1 MLCLNEGRM
10 LNNSWENIYEL
21 AVNEKKRERGSSMKD
36 ITQKYLKS
44 VKKLFPIYGKMERQ
58 YIKNLQTP
66 LQEYAEEKEDLSYEE
81 LTEEFGTPYHVIS
94 EYFSEVDE
102 EYLFRQLRIRGY
114 VKKFLI
120 FVVIAFLAFNG
131 YCYYWAYQDYL
142 NAQDQHIMYKEI
154 IIEEN

>member
-1 MLCLNEGRM
+1 M
-10 LNNSWENIYEL
+10 YEL
-21 AVNEKKRERGSSMKD
+21 TGNEIIRERGSTMKD

-44 VKKLFPIYGKMERQ
+44 VKKLFPIYGKKERQ

-66 LQEYAEEKEDLSYEE
+66 LQEYAEEKENLSYEE
-81 LTEEFGTPYHVIS
+81 LAEEFGTPSHVIS
-94 EYFSEVDE
+94 EYFSEVDD

-120 FVVIAFLAFNG
+120 FVLVALVILIG
-131 YCYYWAYQDYL
+131 YRYYLAYQNYE
-142 NAQDQHIMYKEI
+142 NAMEEHIIYEET

>member
-1 MLCLNEGRM
+1 M
-10 LNNSWENIYEL
+10 YEL
-21 AVNEKKRERGSSMKD
+21 TGNEIIRERGSTMKD

-44 VKKLFPIYGKMERQ
+44 VKKLFPIYGKKERQ

-81 LTEEFGTPYHVIS
+81 LTEEFGTPPHVIS
-94 EYFSEVDE
+94 EYFSEVDD

-120 FVVIAFLAFNG
+120 FVLVAFVILIG
-131 YCYYWAYQDYL
+131 YRYYLAYQNYE
-142 NAQDQHIMYKEI
+142 NAMEEHIIYEET
-154 IIEEN
+154 IIEED

>member
-1 MLCLNEGRM
+1 M
-10 LNNSWENIYEL
+10 YEL
-21 AVNEKKRERGSSMKD
+21 TGNEIIRERGSTMKD

-44 VKKLFPIYGKMERQ
+44 VKKLFPIYGKKERQ

-66 LQEYAEEKEDLSYEE
+66 LQEYAEEKEGLSYEE
-81 LTEEFGTPYHVIS
+81 LTEEFGTPSHVIS
-94 EYFSEVDE
+94 EYFSEVDD

-120 FVVIAFLAFNG
+120 FVLVAFVILIG
-131 YCYYWAYQDYL
+131 YRYYLAYQNYE
-142 NAQDQHIMYKEI
+142 NAMEEHIIYEET

>member
-1 MLCLNEGRM
+1 
-10 LNNSWENIYEL
+10 
-21 AVNEKKRERGSSMKD
+21 MKD

-44 VKKLFPIYGKMERQ
+44 VKKLFPIYGKKERQ

-66 LQEYAEEKEDLSYEE
+66 LQEYAEEKEDLSYKD
-81 LTEEFGTPYHVIS
+81 LTEEFGTPSHVIS

-102 EYLFRQLRIRGY
+102 KYLFRQLRIRGY

>member
-1 MLCLNEGRM
+1 M
-10 LNNSWENIYEL
+10 YEL
-21 AVNEKKRERGSSMKD
+21 TGNEIIRERGSTMKD

-44 VKKLFPIYGKMERQ
+44 VKKLFPIYGKKERQ

-81 LTEEFGTPYHVIS
+81 LTEEFGTPSHVIS
-94 EYFSEVDE
+94 EYFSEVDD

-120 FVVIAFLAFNG
+120 FVLVAFVILIG
-131 YCYYWAYQDYL
+131 YRYYLAYQNYE
-142 NAQDQHIMYKEI
+142 NAMEEHIIYEET
-154 IIEEN
+154 IIEED